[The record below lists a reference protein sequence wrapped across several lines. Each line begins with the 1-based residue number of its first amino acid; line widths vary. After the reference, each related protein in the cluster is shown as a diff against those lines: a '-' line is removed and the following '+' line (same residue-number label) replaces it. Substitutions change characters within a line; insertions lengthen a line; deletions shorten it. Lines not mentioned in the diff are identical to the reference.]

1 MLNLTEQH
9 CNSMVH
15 ETKFSHLKLGQ
26 AGVFSH
32 VLSVHKALGLNVLAT
47 VVGALRDFSLR
58 DDPAVNAC
66 LRAVSLAQCECG
78 SLLL

>member
-47 VVGALRDFSLR
+47 VVMS
-58 DDPAVNAC
+58 
-66 LRAVSLAQCECG
+66 SLALCLITQQW
-78 SLLL
+78 LLFWYAQRQRK